1 MKGVK
6 KKMKN
11 LNGYAMDLS
20 SKVRVM
26 RLAAQLVNGSD
37 GKECQ
42 ELVACFVPQLIQ
54 LEKQLTG
61 LAAAIDQEEMVTAHI
76 KHNYR

>member
-1 MKGVK
+1 MKDRNGY
-6 KKMKN
+6 
-11 LNGYAMDLS
+11 LNGYAIDLS
-20 SKVRVM
+20 SKVHIM
-26 RLAAQLVNGSD
+26 RLAAQLVDGSD

-42 ELVACFVPQLIQ
+42 ELVASLVPQLIQ

-61 LAAAIDQEEMVTAHI
+61 LAAAIDQEEIVTAHI

>member
-20 SKVRVM
+20 SKVHIM

-42 ELVACFVPQLIQ
+42 ELVASFVPQLIQ

>member
-1 MKGVK
+1 
-6 KKMKN
+6 MKN
-11 LNGYAMDLS
+11 LNGYAINLS
-20 SKVRVM
+20 SKVHIM
-26 RLAAQLVNGSD
+26 RLAAQLVDGSD

-61 LAAAIDQEEMVTAHI
+61 LAAAIDKEETVTSPI
-76 KHNYR
+76 KYNYR

>member
-11 LNGYAMDLS
+11 LNGYAMDLR
-20 SKVRVM
+20 SKVHIM
-26 RLAAQLVNGSD
+26 RLAAQLVDGSD

-42 ELVACFVPQLIQ
+42 ELVASLVSQLIQ

-61 LAAAIDQEEMVTAHI
+61 LAAAIDQEEIVTAPI
-76 KHNYR
+76 KHN